1 MDNSYS
7 KHTTNMQFEEF
18 SKNISLFAI
27 NRILAIVC
35 LLFVVASG
43 LFLVVS
49 YWLLTGSEYVEVIM
63 DEFGIPITNFHIHG
77 IIQNVYHYIK
87 HKLANLF
94 TQSQEVSIKKEK
106 QNSRLQNDTNATNAT
121 NDTNDANDT
130 NAIVYQDSNTIHD
143 DNSDISDISDII
155 DVTEERMGMM
165 TEDKIVHDL
174 TDDDK
179 YDNSA
184 YVNDIVETALEE
196 IHHLIEQETIN
207 SDDDVD
213 D

>member
-87 HKLANLF
+87 HKLAKLF
-94 TQSQEVSIKKEK
+94 TQPQEVSIKKEK

-121 NDTNDANDT
+121 NDT